1 MPVAEVDQR
10 RQGTRTVLVVD
21 DHRAFAELLSEALGF
36 SGLTPVGVAS
46 SAAQAVAMATELQ
59 PDIVVMDIERPQQD
73 GLRATRRI
81 REVCPDAVVAVVT
94 AISRADRRGTPPR
107 AHNAPTT
114 TVVDGGSGSAA
125 RPTRAISQAGRT
137 RCASALLCRYSSP
150 AARRGACVRTRRCSE
165 RMRGTRE
172 GRRLL
177 A

>member
-59 PDIVVMDIERPQQD
+59 PDIVVMDIEMPQQD

-94 AISRADRRGTPPR
+94 AHRDPDWVMRA
-107 AHNAPTT
+107 A
-114 TVVDGGSGSAA
+114 
-125 RPTRAISQAGRT
+125 QAG
-137 RCASALLCRYSSP
+137 ASGFVPKDGSLAEMIDVLGRVRPGQMQIGRASCR
-150 AARRGACVRTRRCSE
+150 E
-165 RMRGTRE
+165 RV
-172 GRRLL
+172 
-177 A
+177 